1 MSTYEDKYGA
11 SSATQATILPFEK
24 RHGVITMSRVT
35 NLLLIALYTA
45 AMVLHVVCLSVMAAK
60 RNELV
65 DKFRD
70 NPYYK
75 GLNVEESCLL
85 FIDYDGLDSYGWAQ
99 IKWVNNK
106 CHIVIYGSAA
116 LGGCALLMII
126 LLAMKT
132 LLFRK

>member
-1 MSTYEDKYGA
+1 MSTYEDKYGR
-11 SSATQATILPFEK
+11 TQVTIPPVEK
-24 RHGVITMSRVT
+24 HGVITMSRVT
-35 NLLLIALYTA
+35 NLLLMTLYST

-65 DKFRD
+65 GKFRD
-70 NPYYK
+70 DPYYK